1 MLNQFKNFKV
11 VTFSLMLIVAAA
23 AISYAQGGRVSDPFT
38 SLKRAITQ
46 AGAPALS
53 TTQETAL
60 TALVSEF
67 KAALPDEGDDDTLE
81 TAREAY
87 DAAIIAGDLAAAQVQ
102 ITIITTRMAQLQD
115 ARMQAQARYAIAALT
130 VLKSGGQYDPLVAKY
145 GSDRAVSLVMQLI
158 GRGGQGS
165 DGPGGGRR

>member
-1 MLNQFKNFKV
+1 MLNQVKNFKV
-11 VTFSLMLIVAAA
+11 VIFSLTLIAATA
-23 AISYAQGGRVSDPFT
+23 AISYAQGGRQSDPFA
-38 SLKRAITQ
+38 SLKRAIAQ

-60 TALVSEF
+60 TALVTEF
-67 KAALPDEGDDDTLE
+67 QTALPDEGADDSLE

-115 ARMQAQARYAIAALT
+115 ARMQAQAGYAIAAIT

-145 GSDRAVSLVMQLI
+145 GTDRVISLVMQLT
-158 GRGGQGS
+158 GRGGQGI